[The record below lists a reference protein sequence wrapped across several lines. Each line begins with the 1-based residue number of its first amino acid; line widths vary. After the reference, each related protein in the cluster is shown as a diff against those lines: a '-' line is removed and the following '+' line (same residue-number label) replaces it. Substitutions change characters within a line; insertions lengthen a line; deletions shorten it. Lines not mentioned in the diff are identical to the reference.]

1 MPLPAPPPLASSPWP
16 PPSGSPATESARRE
30 RRVGWRWPAALVVT
44 ALLAGLVGGLFAA
57 GLSDDGGPAAT
68 GATAATAA
76 IDRPPLAI
84 PGDRLDVAAIVEL
97 VAPSVVTVNSS
108 NGEDSTASAV
118 GTGVVLSADGEI
130 VTNAHV
136 VDGFTTVSVL
146 LAGESEPRT
155 AAVVA
160 LDRNNDLAVVRL
172 AQPATL
178 TPAVFAAADDLQVG
192 DDVVAIGYAL
202 HLDGAPSVT
211 RGIVSAV
218 GRNLE
223 TDDGV
228 LDGLI
233 QTDAAI
239 SSGNSGGP
247 LVNARGEVIGINTA
261 VARSGPEVS
270 ANNIGFA
277 ISIGEAMPAIEALR
291 GGDGVDGA
299 PLAAGFLGVDLGNRR
314 DGGTG
319 AVIIGVAPGTPAEG
333 AGLVPDDLVVGVDG
347 SQIASAAG
355 LAAAVRDAGPGSVLS
370 LEVVRGGETI
380 TVPVTLGERTGD

>member
-1 MPLPAPPPLASSPWP
+1 M
-16 PPSGSPATESARRE
+16 
-30 RRVGWRWPAALVVT
+30 
-44 ALLAGLVGGLFAA
+44 
-57 GLSDDGGPAAT
+57 
-68 GATAATAA
+68 
-76 IDRPPLAI
+76 
-84 PGDRLDVAAIVEL
+84 
-97 VAPSVVTVNSS
+97 
-108 NGEDSTASAV
+108 
-118 GTGVVLSADGEI
+118 LSADGEI

-347 SQIASAAG
+347 SQIA
-355 LAAAVRDAGPGSVLS
+355 
-370 LEVVRGGETI
+370 ERGGARRGGPRRRSR
-380 TVPVTLGERTGD
+380 VGPVARGGPRRGDDHRSRDPRRTNR